1 MSDIQELLDRE
12 AALGNEGKGNSEE
25 CMKIHTL
32 IRLKRIAPPP
42 VCFGDDDCSTM
53 MLSRCPWRIDCG
65 AEPYYNWGG

>member
-1 MSDIQELLDRE
+1 MSDIQELLDQE
-12 AALGNEGKGNSEE
+12 ATLSNKGGNSEE
-25 CMKIHTL
+25 VKKIHTI

-42 VCFGDDDCSTM
+42 VCFGEDDCSTM